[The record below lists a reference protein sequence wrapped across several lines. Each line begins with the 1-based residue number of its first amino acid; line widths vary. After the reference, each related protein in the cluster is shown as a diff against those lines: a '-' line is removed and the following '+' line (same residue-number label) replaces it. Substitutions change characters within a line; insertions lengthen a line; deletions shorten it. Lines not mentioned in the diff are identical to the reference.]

1 MLDAQP
7 DNGLRISAK
16 AGPRFISISKE
27 EIPPGEVVR
36 LYSFVSDGR
45 EVFGNIIVETSR
57 RRVAERDNV
66 SLVERIK
73 DFSWYPAF
81 EGASKPPWAL
91 DGLTD
96 LEAVVVAILAQI
108 AYKDISLFERMLH
121 SPLLNDGVT
130 ESEKGFFVHLTA
142 LAKGIVFDPDA
153 EDHSQLVEVVL
164 EQPWVADG
172 ITENEGKALETLI

>member
-7 DNGLRISAK
+7 DNGLRTSAK

-27 EIPPGEVVR
+27 EIPSGEVVR

-73 DFSWYPAF
+73 DFSWYPEF

-91 DGLTD
+91 DGLKD
-96 LEAVVVAILAQI
+96 LEAGVVAILAQI

-142 LAKGIVFDPDA
+142 LAKGIVFTPTQRTIPNWLKLYWNSPGSRMA
-153 EDHSQLVEVVL
+153 LRRTKGK
-164 EQPWVADG
+164 PW
-172 ITENEGKALETLI
+172 KL